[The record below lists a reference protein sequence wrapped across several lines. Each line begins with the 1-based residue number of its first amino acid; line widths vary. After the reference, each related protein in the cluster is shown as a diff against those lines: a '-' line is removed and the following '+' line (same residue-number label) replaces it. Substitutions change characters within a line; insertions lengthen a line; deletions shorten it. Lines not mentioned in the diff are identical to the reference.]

1 MHDDQ
6 HQKAIDLALAGQW
19 KEAVTA
25 NLAALRGDAKN
36 VDTLN
41 RLARAYLETGF
52 KTKALEIYKKVL
64 RIDKFNNIATKNI
77 EFLKNYKIERGSTK
91 HVHLQASN
99 TMFLEEPGL
108 TKTVTLIRPGDP
120 KTLSHVRAG
129 DEIAIAAREHSVC
142 ATNLTGQYLGRF
154 SDDLASRLGNF
165 IKGGNKY
172 QAWVRSIDNLTLK
185 IFIKETFRSPKF
197 ASVPSFP
204 LTEKLSYAAFTP
216 PELVHEEKPD
226 VSATEFQEEDDKPD
240 NSNSGRETVTTTEE

>member
-1 MHDDQ
+1 MHDDLN
-6 HQKAIDLALAGQW
+6 QKAIDFALAGAW
-19 KEAVTA
+19 KEAIAA
-25 NLAALRGDAKN
+25 NLTALKGDAKN

-41 RLARAYLETGF
+41 RLARAYLETGL

-77 EFLKNYKIERGSTK
+77 EFLKTYKVERGSTK
-91 HVHLQASN
+91 HVHLQAAN
-99 TMFLEEPGL
+99 TMFLEEPGI

-120 KTLSHVRAG
+120 KILTHVRPG
-129 DEIAIAAREHSVC
+129 DSVTIAAREHSVC
-142 ATNLTGQYLGRF
+142 ATTSAGQYLGRL
-154 SDDLASRLGNF
+154 SDDLASRVGNF

-172 QAWVRSIDNLTLK
+172 DAWVRSIEGQTLK
-185 IFIKETFRSPKF
+185 VFIKEVYRAPKF
-197 ASVPSFP
+197 ATVPSFP

-240 NSNSGRETVTTTEE
+240 STDRETVTTTEE